1 MLREI
6 RLLGDP
12 VLREECEPVEELDEE
27 MRRLA
32 DDLLETMYDADGV
45 GLAAPQVGV
54 PVRMFA
60 YDVRDPELPSG
71 VLVNPRVVEASGTRK
86 GEEGCLSIPGLSAV
100 VERPERAVVEG
111 TDPDGDGVRIEAEG
125 LLARCLLHENDH
137 LDGVLFLD
145 RVGPL
150 KRRMLLDKWTKR
162 QEEDDGDR
170 DTRGPRAAGAG
181 L

>member
-1 MLREI
+1 MAVREI

-12 VLREECEPVEELDEE
+12 ILREECAPVDEIGDE
-27 MRRLA
+27 IRRLA
-32 DDLLETMYDADGV
+32 RDLEETMYQADGV

-60 YDVRDPELPSG
+60 YDVRDPEEPAG
-71 VLVNPRVVEASGTRK
+71 VLINPRVESTEGSDR
-86 GEEGCLSIPGLSAV
+86 GEEGCLSIPGLQAV
-100 VERPERAVVEG
+100 VERPARAVLTG
-111 TDPDGDGVRIEAEG
+111 LDPDGEEVRIEAEG

-145 RVGPL
+145 RVSPM
-150 KRRMLLDKWTKR
+150 KRRMLMTKWEK
-162 QEEDDGDR
+162 EKPDR
-170 DTRGPRAAGAG
+170 AGPSPSSTPAG